1 MTTDNKLER
10 HAKLL
15 SAMANEKR
23 LQILKLVS
31 ERELGVGELAL
42 KVGLSQSAL
51 SQHLAKLRA
60 DQLVTRREAQSIYY
74 FTSHAGVYSILQTL
88 EAMSSDA
95 DEQMRAS

>member
-1 MTTDNKLER
+1 MDTNTLLER

-23 LQILKLVS
+23 LQILTLIS
-31 ERELGVGELAL
+31 EQELGVGELAL

-60 DQLVTRREAQSIYY
+60 DELVVTRRSSQNIYY
-74 FTSHAGVYSILQTL
+74 STSHPGVRNILMSL
-88 EAMSSDA
+88 ESMQSEPEA
-95 DEQMRAS
+95 E

>member
-1 MTTDNKLER
+1 MNANISLER
-10 HAKLL
+10 HARLL

-31 ERELGVGELAL
+31 EQELGVSELAL

-60 DQLVTRREAQSIYY
+60 DKLVVTRRSAQNIYY
-74 FTSHAGVYSILQTL
+74 STSHPGVRNILMTL
-88 EAMSSDA
+88 DRIHLETTP
-95 DEQMRAS
+95 